1 MQYFILGLAALVI
14 ALMLMRGF
22 TAANPARLA
31 QQLRVAGGITAL
43 GTAVVLLVRGG
54 TSYALPL
61 AALGLWLLTGGSL
74 GPIGGASR
82 KSRGQTSRVVTDFLD
97 MELDHDSGDMR
108 GKVLKGMFAGRML
121 DSLKPVELALLWQD
135 CRLADPASAQL
146 VEAYLDR
153 VHPSWREDVARG
165 EARISGG
172 PDGRMSLE
180 EAREILGL
188 GPDADEEQIR
198 RAHRELILK
207 LHPDRGGSTYLAA
220 KVNEAKDVLLG
231 GR

>member
-14 ALMLMRGF
+14 ALFVMRGL
-22 TAANPARLA
+22 ASANPAQLA
-31 QQLRVAGGITAL
+31 RQLRMAGGLAAL
-43 GTAVVLLVRGG
+43 GGAGLLVVRG
-54 TSYALPL
+54 TTNYALPL
-61 AALGLWLLTGGSL
+61 AALGLWLLAGGSL
-74 GPIGGASR
+74 GAIGGARR
-82 KSRGQTSRVVTDFLD
+82 KSPGQTSRVVTDFLD

-108 GKVLKGMFAGRML
+108 GKVLRGMFAGRTL
-121 DSLKPVELALLWQD
+121 ASLKPVELALLWQD
-135 CRLADPASAQL
+135 CRLADPGSAQL

-153 VHPSWREDVARG
+153 VHPTWREDVARG
-165 EARISGG
+165 EARMSGG
-172 PDGRMSLE
+172 PDGRMSAE
-180 EAREILGL
+180 EAREILGV
-188 GPDADEEQIR
+188 GPDADEDAIR

>member
-14 ALMLMRGF
+14 ALFVMRGL
-22 TAANPARLA
+22 ASANPAQLA
-31 QQLRVAGGITAL
+31 RQLRMAGGLAAL
-43 GTAVVLLVRGG
+43 GGAGLLVVRG
-54 TSYALPL
+54 TINYALPL
-61 AALGLWLLTGGSL
+61 AALGLWLLAGGSL
-74 GPIGGASR
+74 GAIGGARR
-82 KSRGQTSRVVTDFLD
+82 KSPGQTSRVVTDFLD

-108 GKVLKGMFAGRML
+108 GKVLRGMFAGRTL
-121 DSLKPVELALLWQD
+121 ASLKPVELALLWQD
-135 CRLADPASAQL
+135 CRLADPGSAQL

-153 VHPSWREDVARG
+153 VHPTWREDVARG
-165 EARISGG
+165 EARMSGG
-172 PDGRMSLE
+172 PDGRMSAE
-180 EAREILGL
+180 EAREILGV
-188 GPDADEEQIR
+188 GPDADEDAIR

>member
-1 MQYFILGLAALVI
+1 MQYFILGLAALVL
-14 ALMLMRGF
+14 ALVLLRGF

-31 QQLRVAGGITAL
+31 HQLRVVTGIAAL
-43 GTAVVLLVRGG
+43 GGAGILVVRG
-54 TSYALPL
+54 TANYALPL
-61 AALGLWLLTGGSL
+61 AALGLWLLSGGSL

-97 MELDHDSGDMR
+97 MELDHDSGDMH
-108 GKVLKGMFAGRML
+108 GKVLKGMFAGRTL
-121 DSLKPVELALLWQD
+121 ASLKPVELALLWQD

-153 VHPSWREDVARG
+153 VHPTWREDVARG
-165 EARISGG
+165 EAKMAGG
-172 PDGRMSLE
+172 PDGRMSIA
-180 EAREILGL
+180 EAREILGV